1 VRKTRRDELAQLQ
14 SELDAARPYL
24 DLARE
29 IQHEVARL
37 TDDSSAHVD
46 MLDEVIEQFPQRER
60 LRVARAV
67 FDKLPAERQWE
78 IIERVYG
85 DEVISD
91 LLATERA
98 ARLEQARRTAE
109 GRALAGRIR
118 AQNRFDTRDVP
129 AHTMLTLGLFREPDV
144 QAAVSR
150 GHVSATCARQ
160 LVLRATDEPG
170 VFQVIEDVFNPRGG
184 YFVTAQYDEHTWRT
198 TDRFGGHT
206 VVRAGAI
213 SAGNGRPAFEPVLY
227 PGGRVDFET
236 GGHTRE
242 GCLHLGFAMLSD
254 YDLFV

>member
-1 VRKTRRDELAQLQ
+1 
-14 SELDAARPYL
+14 LDAARPYL

-37 TDDSSAHVD
+37 ADDSSAHVD
-46 MLDEVIEQFPQRER
+46 TLAEVIEQFPQRER

-67 FDKLPAERQWE
+67 FDKLAPERQWD

-85 DEVISD
+85 DDVISD
-91 LLATERA
+91 LLEAERA
-98 ARLEQARRTAE
+98 ARVEQARRTAE
-109 GRALAGRIR
+109 GRALAGKIR
-118 AQNRFDTRDVP
+118 AENRFDTREVRP
-129 AHTMLTLGLFREPDV
+129 HRMLTLGLFRETDV
-144 QAAVSR
+144 QAALSR
-150 GHVSATCARQ
+150 GQVSNTCARR

-184 YFVTAQYDEHTWRT
+184 YFVTAQYDEQTWRT
-198 TDRFGGHT
+198 NDRFGGHT

-213 SAGNGRPAFEPVLY
+213 SAGNGKQAFEPVLY
-227 PGGRVDFET
+227 PGARVDFET

-254 YDLFV
+254 YDLFVG